1 MTYIPGTTAHSG
13 YSTHPSNGVSDGEE
27 SPGHTPYDSDRFVQS
42 RSSQLL
48 STKRDRYRSE
58 TETNTQPFPHANSGR
73 PRGQNARSADI
84 EDVPLVE
91 CHRPLGPNVNS
102 QRPAIVA
109 EDSGVRLAG
118 GPPGEAL
125 SEYDAQ
131 SVLPP
136 PYRIY

>member
-1 MTYIPGTTAHSG
+1 MRSRNACHPGLREGQELVH
-13 YSTHPSNGVSDGEE
+13 
-27 SPGHTPYDSDRFVQS
+27 
-42 RSSQLL
+42 SQLVA
-48 STKRDRYRSE
+48 
-58 TETNTQPFPHANSGR
+58 F
-73 PRGQNARSADI
+73 
-84 EDVPLVE
+84 
-91 CHRPLGPNVNS
+91 C

-125 SEYDAQ
+125 PEDDAQ